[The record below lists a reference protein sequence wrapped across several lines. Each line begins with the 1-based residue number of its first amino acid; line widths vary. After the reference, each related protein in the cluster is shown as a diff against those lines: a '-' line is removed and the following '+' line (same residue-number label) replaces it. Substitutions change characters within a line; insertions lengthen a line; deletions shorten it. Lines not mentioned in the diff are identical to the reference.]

1 MNISE
6 NETICEE
13 INNMD
18 KNKQLDILKIIYN
31 SNKNIITENNNG
43 CFINMNDLND
53 EVLDKIKNQLEF
65 WKNNDLYLKV
75 AEKKK
80 EEISKM
86 I

>member
-6 NETICEE
+6 NENICEE
-13 INNMD
+13 INNID

-53 EVLDKIKNQLEF
+53 EILYKIKNQLKF
-65 WKNNDLYLKV
+65 WKNNDLHLKV
-75 AEKKK
+75 AEKEK

>member
-1 MNISE
+1 
-6 NETICEE
+6 
-13 INNMD
+13 
-18 KNKQLDILKIIYN
+18 
-31 SNKNIITENNNG
+31 
-43 CFINMNDLND
+43 MNDLND

-65 WKNNDLYLKV
+65 WKNNDLHLKV

>member
-65 WKNNDLYLKV
+65 WKNNDLHLKV